1 MKCQEIADAGYE
13 GFALGAEKSCENPY
27 HSSKGS
33 SPMKKDTSPAS
44 FYQQFS
50 PVRSSQS
57 LEWQGIEATRYLLS
71 PGYARVQQS
80 SSSHLLILYLGEPR
94 LLAQTTFAPT
104 TETLT
109 DMLISKGD
117 HALVPANRQVEGMW
131 SLDADVLFLQVDTA
145 LLRSIVEA
153 SELEASRAELL
164 THAFVHDQQVE
175 HFGLALLHE
184 LQSSGF
190 NTRLYAE
197 SLANALAVHLLRHYT
212 PLQKRA
218 LRVTSDLS
226 QRRLREVL
234 DYMQEYYTQNL
245 SVADLAA
252 VAQVSLSH
260 FAHLFRATMGMAPH
274 EYLIACR
281 VEHAKQLLLT
291 KEVLLHEVALSCG
304 FADQSHLARHF
315 RRITGVTPGVLQH
328 ERCNVL

>member
-1 MKCQEIADAGYE
+1 
-13 GFALGAEKSCENPY
+13 
-27 HSSKGS
+27 
-33 SPMKKDTSPAS
+33 MKKDMSPAS

-50 PVRSSQS
+50 PVHSSQS

-71 PGYARVQQS
+71 PDHACVQQNA
-80 SSSHLLILYLGEPR
+80 SSHLLILYLGEPR
-94 LLAQTTFAPT
+94 LLAQANFAPST
-104 TETLT
+104 GTLT
-109 DMLISKGD
+109 DTLISKGD
-117 HALVPANRQVEGMW
+117 HALVSANRQVEGRW
-131 SLDADVLFLQVDTA
+131 SMDADVLFLQVDPA
-145 LLRSIVEA
+145 LLCSIMEA

-164 THAFVHDQQVE
+164 THAFIHDQQVE

-197 SLANALAVHLLRHYT
+197 SLANALGVHLLRHYT
-212 PLQKRA
+212 SLQKRA
-218 LRVTSDLS
+218 LRVTSNLS
-226 QRRLREVL
+226 PRRLRDVL

-252 VAQVSLSH
+252 VAQMSPSH
-260 FAHLFRATMGMAPH
+260 FAHLFRMTIGMAPH

-291 KEVLLHEVALSCG
+291 KKVPLHEVALSCG

-328 ERCNVL
+328 ERRNSL